1 MDKLHKTDDPTFPTV
16 YDGTNAVY
24 GINGG
29 FGGEVV
35 KSVVESVVQSVLV
48 KEEEL

>member
-1 MDKLHKTDDPTFPTV
+1 MERFHPTDDFTFPTV
-16 YDGTNAVY
+16 YDGTNGVD

-48 KEEEL
+48 GEEEL